1 MDYFTFLILAL
12 PMIVTA
18 GAVVLHPSPIYSAMA
33 LVLTLFLLAVYF
45 LFLDAH
51 LVAVLQILV
60 YAGAIMVLFL
70 FVIMLL
76 NLQEE
81 SFATGRR
88 GLRPIAWVGG
98 GVLILEL
105 FLLIRRS
112 STVPLAGLR
121 TGAAGG
127 EKLPE
132 GFGTVAVLG
141 ERLFTDFLLPFEI
154 ASILLL
160 IAIVGAVVMAKRET

>member
-1 MDYFTFLILAL
+1 MGYLTFVALAV
-12 PMIVTA
+12 PIIVTA
-18 GAVVLHPSPIYSAMA
+18 GAVILHPNPVYSAMA

-51 LVAVLQILV
+51 LVAFLQILV

-76 NLQEE
+76 NPQEE
-81 SFATGRR
+81 SREAGRG
-88 GLRPIAWVGG
+88 GLRWIAWLGG

-105 FLLIRRS
+105 FLLMRRS
-112 STVPLAGLR
+112 LTLPASGLEA
-121 TGAAGG
+121 GAAGG

-132 GFGTVAVLG
+132 GFGTVAALG

-160 IAIVGAVVMAKRET
+160 IAIVGAVVLAKREI

>member
-1 MDYFTFLILAL
+1 MDYLTFLILAL
-12 PMIVTA
+12 SMIVTA
-18 GAVVLHPSPIYSAMA
+18 MAVVLHPNPVYSAMA
-33 LVLTLFLLAVYF
+33 LVMTLFLLAVYF

-51 LVAVLQILV
+51 LVAFLQILV

-81 SFATGRR
+81 SYEKGRG
-88 GLRPIAWVGG
+88 GLRQIAWLGG
-98 GVLILEL
+98 GVLVLEL

-112 STVPLAGLR
+112 PTSAGI
-121 TGAAGG
+121 AGE

-141 ERLFTDFLLPFEI
+141 EKLFTDFLLPFEI

-160 IAIVGAVVMAKRET
+160 IAIIGAVVMAKRET

>member
-1 MDYFTFLILAL
+1 MDYLTFSILAL
-12 PMIVTA
+12 SMIVTA
-18 GAVVLHPSPIYSAMA
+18 GAVVLHPSPIYSALA

-81 SFATGRR
+81 SFEASRG
-88 GLRPIAWVGG
+88 GLRWIAWLVVAGVGG
-98 GVLILEL
+98 GVLVLE
-105 FLLIRRS
+105 FMRRS
-112 STVPLAGLR
+112 PTI
-121 TGAAGG
+121 AAGG

-160 IAIVGAVVMAKRET
+160 IAIVGAVVLAKRES

>member
-1 MDYFTFLILAL
+1 MPL
-12 PMIVTA
+12 PRSVVDWLRVFGP
-18 GAVVLHPSPIYSAMA
+18 GAVIASLTIGTGELIFSTRGGA
-33 LVLTLFLLAVYF
+33 LFGYR
-45 LFLDAH
+45 
-51 LVAVLQILV
+51 I
-60 YAGAIMVLFL
+60 LFL

-76 NLQEE
+76 NPQEE
-81 SFATGRR
+81 SREAGRG
-88 GLRPIAWVGG
+88 GLRWIAWLGG

-112 STVPLAGLR
+112 PTM
-121 TGAAGG
+121 TAGG

-141 ERLFTDFLLPFEI
+141 KRLFTDFLLPFEI

-160 IAIVGAVVMAKRET
+160 IAIVGAVVLAKREDREER

>member
-1 MDYFTFLILAL
+1 MDYLTFLALAL
-12 PMIVTA
+12 PMIITA
-18 GAVVLHPSPIYSAMA
+18 GAVILHPNPVYSAMA
-33 LVLTLFLLAVYF
+33 LVGTLFLLAVYF

-51 LVAVLQILV
+51 LVAFLQILV

-81 SFATGRR
+81 PREASRG
-88 GLRPIAWVGG
+88 GLRWIAWLGG

-105 FLLIRRS
+105 FLLMRGS
-112 STVPLAGLR
+112 PTMTAGR
-121 TGAAGG
+121 

-141 ERLFTDFLLPFEI
+141 KSLFTDFLLPFEI

-160 IAIVGAVVMAKRET
+160 IAIIGAVVLAKREL